1 MSVDR
6 NDLNNVDM
14 AMNQLNRELQERS
27 NVVREKERKL
37 M

>member
-1 MSVDR
+1 MSIDR

>member
-6 NDLNNVDM
+6 NDLNKVDM